1 MNAKTNDVLT
11 TDLLSN
17 LKGLFEKELDQVPAY
32 MESLEPKERL
42 DYLLKLMPYVLPKV
56 SSVDHDQDEPVN
68 WNL

>member
-1 MNAKTNDVLT
+1 MSTKTNDVLT